1 LRLLLLGL
9 LVTIL
14 AVPAI
19 AQVAQEEGTSS
30 GTAIQPIE
38 PAARTPPSDA
48 PSDRVGRLSLV
59 SGNVSVRISEKWL
72 DGELNFPLA
81 TGASVR
87 AGQRGH
93 AEIEI
98 GADTIELTPESEIE
112 ITRLDDR
119 AIRVGVVRGRIRF
132 ALRRLGDGE
141 SVGVDISGE
150 NIPLLQS
157 GHYEIDAGSG
167 VVAVSTKGTRSDFDE
182 TRLAAPHYISP
193 DVTGFTALDDSGTW
207 ESTSQ
212 YGIVWIPSGLPADW
226 APYRDGHWRWIPPWG
241 WTWID
246 DQPWGFATAHYGR
259 WTVVDG
265 HWGWVPGNLV
275 EHPVYV
281 PAVVA
286 FLGTAGVGLSVADTT
301 GPAIGWFPLAPGEVY
316 WPSYTRNLDYVR
328 NLNLGNI
335 ADVSVIQLDANG
347 DPPLEVFHE
356 HFANRRFAG
365 VVPRRV
371 FRNGGVVVPA
381 LLSLPEQRLLNAP
394 VLMGSPQIGP
404 PETRVA
410 AARAATKE
418 PNPRSVWTN
427 RIAALVARGIS
438 RAKALQTAHAQLRVR
453 EPAARLHDGHLRVPA
468 FAKSSPRHTILL
480 RVAHVGPP
488 PAHGGA
494 GKVARH

>member
-1 LRLLLLGL
+1 LLGL

-19 AQVAQEEGTSS
+19 AQEEGTSS
-30 GTAIQPIE
+30 AAVIQPIE
-38 PAARTPPSDA
+38 PAAHVPRSEA
-48 PSDRVGRLSLV
+48 PSNRVGRLSLV
-59 SGNVSVRISEKWL
+59 SGNVGIRTSEKWL
-72 DGELNFPLA
+72 DAEVNFPLA
-81 TGASVR
+81 TDASVR
-87 AGQRGH
+87 TGSEAQAE
-93 AEIEI
+93 AEI
-98 GADTIELTPESEIE
+98 GVNTIELAPESEIE
-112 ITRLDDR
+112 IIKLNDQATHL
-119 AIRVGVVRGRIRF
+119 AVVRGRIRF

-141 SVGVDISGE
+141 SVAIDVSGE

-167 VVAVSTKGTRSDFDE
+167 IVAVSTEGTRRDFDE
-182 TRLAAPHYISP
+182 TRFAAPYYISP
-193 DVTGFTALDDSGTW
+193 DVTGFTALDASGTW
-207 ESTSQ
+207 ECTSQ
-212 YGIVWIPSGLPADW
+212 YGIVWIPTGLPPDW
-226 APYRDGHWRWIPPWG
+226 APYRDGHWRWIAPWG

-259 WTVVDG
+259 WTIVDG
-265 HWGWVPGNLV
+265 HWGWVPGSFV
-275 EHPVYV
+275 QHPVYV

-316 WPSYTRNLDYVR
+316 WPSYTRDLDYVR
-328 NLNLGNI
+328 NLNQGNI
-335 ADVSVIQLDANG
+335 ADVSVIQLDAHG
-347 DPPLEVFHE
+347 DPPLEVFGE

-365 VVPRRV
+365 VVPRRI
-371 FRNGGVVVPA
+371 FRNGGAVAPA

-410 AARAATKE
+410 AAPAATKQ
-418 PNPRSVWTN
+418 PNPRSAWTN
-427 RIAALVARGIS
+427 RIAALVARGIK
-438 RAKALQTAHAQLRVR
+438 RAKALQTAHAQLRPR

-468 FAKSSPRHTILL
+468 YAQSSSRHTILL
-480 RVAHVGPP
+480 RVAHAGPP

-494 GKVARH
+494 GKAARH